1 MAENGAANGHPEHG
15 LPQKNSFFTT
25 LLVDGKAPTQEGL
38 EAFLKKEGHFV
49 LKAESAEEALAMTHR
64 FQPDLILLDS
74 EWKGSS
80 GLALLPD
87 LLAVRASAAVI
98 VLAVTPSIRD
108 AVEAMKMGAV
118 EVLER
123 PLDLKK
129 LKVAIDIQKALFT
142 IHGPEK
148 LLN

>member
-1 MAENGAANGHPEHG
+1 MATMSA
-15 LPQKNSFFTT
+15 KNSFFTT
-25 LLVDGKAPTQEGL
+25 LLVDGKAPAQEGL

-49 LKAESAEEALAMTHR
+49 LKAESVKEALAMTQR

-123 PLDLKK
+123 PLDMDRLKA
-129 LKVAIDIQKALFT
+129 AIDIQKALFT
-142 IHGPEK
+142 VSGPDEAV
-148 LLN
+148 N